1 MRSVLDYTV
10 AVLARGDRLIHD
22 VVQRPQ
28 TVQSD
33 LFVAIFQLADDVLDF
48 ASSLRAVSRARL
60 ANVPTCTLHRYIIGT
75 ALALDTRRL
84 DGLNLHVEV

>member
-10 AVLARGDRLIHD
+10 TILASGDRLVHD
-22 VVQRPQ
+22 VVQHPQ
-28 TVQSD
+28 TIQCD
-33 LFVAIFQLADDVLDF
+33 LFVAVLQLADDVLDF
-48 ASSLRAVSRARL
+48 PSRLRAISRARL